1 MRVVTRVLL
10 LLFTACCALT
20 ALPAAAAPV
29 VDDETGRR
37 IDELVAVRAQSAG
50 LAPGALIEVLS
61 RQLLGTPYQAN
72 MLVGSAT
79 VPEQLT
85 IDLRAVDCFTYL
97 DYIEAARRSGDRDEF
112 AANVITAR
120 YTGGQVDFTRRKHFF
135 TDWAHTDRIAADD
148 ITASLGAATTLTKQ
162 LNAKGDGGLY
172 LPGLPA
178 IPRAISYLPSAAVDA
193 GVIAGLRTGDYLGAY
208 ADLPGL
214 DVTHVGI
221 FVDTPGGPVFRNA
234 SSLSANGNQV
244 VDTPLRDYLATVPGL
259 VVLRPR
265 A

>member
-10 LLFTACCALT
+10 LLFAACCALT
-20 ALPAAAAPV
+20 ALPAAAAPAL
-29 VDDETGRR
+29 DDETGRR
-37 IDELVAVRAQSAG
+37 VDELVAVRATGAG

-61 RQLLGTPYQAN
+61 RQLLGTPYRAD

-79 VPEQLT
+79 VPEQLVV
-85 IDLRAVDCFTYL
+85 DLRAVDCFTYL
-97 DYIEAARRSGDRDEF
+97 DYIEAARRSGSRDEF
-112 AANVITAR
+112 VANVIAAR
-120 YTGGQVDFTRRKHFF
+120 YTGGLVDFTRRKHFF
-135 TDWAHTDRIAADD
+135 TDWANTDRVAADD
-148 ITASLGAATTLTKQ
+148 ITASLGAATTVTKQ
-162 LNAKGDGGLY
+162 LNAKADGGVY
-172 LPGLPA
+172 LPGIPVT
-178 IPRAISYLPSAAVDA
+178 PRAVAYLPSAAVDA

-208 ADLPGL
+208 ADAPGL

-234 SSLSANGNQV
+234 SSLAANGNQV